1 MSRKQFWLIAIFS
14 TAGLLLLYQASSVTG
29 LHPDEA
35 WNFLRVD
42 EISHGARPVQ
52 GMNSYTGPGF
62 QYLLWPI
69 FALFGATITTLRI
82 TSAFLGLGTLGL
94 WIWLLNFAD
103 PGRPVG
109 LRQGLMLATL
119 PAFVLFSRFG
129 IETTTLNPF
138 LCSLGLALFWR
149 AEMQERWPLAVGA
162 GLAFALAAYTHVLV
176 ICFPATVAIAYLANT
191 SKNDLR
197 RKIPALSAM
206 LGAFAAVFLSFALLR
221 FFTDPTRGRGGDAL
235 RVMASFVF
243 TKECWMD
250 LRNLPSILIRL
261 LDGSL
266 LYQRFV
272 GESRIPVWPWMSAL
286 VVIACG
292 GLWLTRKEGSFRFGR
307 FLLALALILPI
318 ATALIS
324 PRYADRYFFLA
335 LLIVPAII
343 ATGLQAIE
351 DRFRIR
357 PALVSGIVILVSAG
371 NVLMIWENYFSPFLM
386 TGGRLGVFPMGDR
399 LMDTSDHFVSVEK
412 LNEQLVRE
420 GVGQIVADEPI
431 MLSLSYYSQRE
442 ARPWGSKRAVVTY
455 DGPTTWAG
463 PVTTPP
469 PVESFEEQGIHFVH
483 RPNFD
488 PHFKVYIEDEDR
500 FRPRSVGELKFQRK

>member
-1 MSRKQFWLIAIFS
+1 MPRKQFWLIAIFS
-14 TAGLLLLYQASSVTG
+14 AAGLLLLYQASSVTG

-35 WNFLRVD
+35 WNFLRVA
-42 EISHGARPVQ
+42 EISQGARPFQ

-82 TSAFLGLGTLGL
+82 TCAFLGLGTLGL
-94 WIWLLNFAD
+94 WIWLLTFAD
-103 PGRPVG
+103 PRRLVG
-109 LRQGLMLATL
+109 LRQGLVLATL

-129 IETTTLNPF
+129 TEITALVPF
-138 LCSLGLALFWR
+138 LCSLGLAMFWR
-149 AEMQERWPLAVGA
+149 AEIQERWPLAVGA

-176 ICFPATVAIAYLANT
+176 ICFPASVAIAYLANT

-197 RKIPALSAM
+197 RKVPPLAAM
-206 LGAFAAVFLSFALLR
+206 LAAFAAVFLSFALLR
-221 FFTDPTRGRGGDAL
+221 FFKDPTRGGGGDGL

-243 TKECWMD
+243 TKESWMD
-250 LRNLPSILIRL
+250 LRNLPSILVHL

-272 GESRIPVWPWMSAL
+272 GELRIPVWPWMSAL
-286 VVIACG
+286 ALIACA
-292 GLWLTRKEGSFRFGR
+292 GLWLTRKEASFRFGR
-307 FLLALALILPI
+307 FLLTLAVILPI
-318 ATALIS
+318 ATAIIT
-324 PRYADRYFFLA
+324 PRYADRYFFVA
-335 LLIVPAII
+335 LMIVPAII

-351 DRFRIR
+351 ERFKIR
-357 PALVSGIVILVSAG
+357 PMIVSGIVILVSVG
-371 NVLMIWENYFSPFLM
+371 NALMIWENYFSSFSM
-386 TGGRLGVFPMGDR
+386 TGGKLGVFPVGDR

-431 MLSLSYYSQRE
+431 MLSLSYYRQRE
-442 ARPWGSKRAVVTY
+442 ARPWGSKWAFVTY
-455 DGPTTWAG
+455 NGPTTWAG

-469 PVESFEEQGIHFVH
+469 LVESFQEKGIRFVH

-488 PHFKVYIEDEDR
+488 PHFKVYIEDDDR
-500 FRPRSVGELKFQRK
+500 FRPRSIGELKFQPK

>member
-42 EISHGARPVQ
+42 EISLGARPFQ
-52 GMNSYTGPGF
+52 GMNSYTGPCF

-69 FALFGATITTLRI
+69 FALFGATISTLRI

-129 IETTTLNPF
+129 VETTTLVPF

-149 AEMQERWPLAVGA
+149 AEMRDQWALAVGA
-162 GLAFALAAYTHVLV
+162 GLAFALAAYTHVLG
-176 ICFPATVAIAYLANT
+176 ICFPAAVVIAYLINT

-197 RKIPALSAM
+197 RKLPTLTAM

-221 FFTDPTRGRGGDAL
+221 FFNDPANGGGRNTL
-235 RVMASFVF
+235 RVMFSFIF

-250 LRNLPSILIRL
+250 LRNLPSILIRI

-266 LYQRFV
+266 LYRRFV
-272 GESRIPVWPWMSAL
+272 GEVSIPVWPWMSAL
-286 VVIACG
+286 ALIACG

-307 FLLALALILPI
+307 FLFALALILPI
-318 ATALIS
+318 ATAMIT
-324 PRYADRYFFLA
+324 PYYADRYFFLT

-343 ATGLQAIE
+343 AIGLQGLE
-351 DRFRIR
+351 ERFSVR
-357 PALVSGIVILVSAG
+357 PALVSGIVVLVSAG
-371 NVLMIWENYFSPFLM
+371 NIVMIWGNYFSSFSM
-386 TGGRLGVFPMGDR
+386 TGGRLGVFPMGAR

-455 DGPTTWAG
+455 NGPNTWAG

-469 PVESFEEQGIHFVH
+469 PVESFEEQGIRFVH

-500 FRPRSVGELKFQRK
+500 FRARSDNELECQHK